1 VLALCCSLVTAIIPI
16 AQRNIKDNKQQMN
29 DTLNIAIAQ
38 IAPKWLNKKATI
50 KKIEESIEKATVQN
64 AELVCFGETVLPGY
78 PFWLELT
85 DGARFNS
92 TLQKELFAHY
102 LDEAVSIER
111 GDLKSICALAKKNGI
126 AVYLGCAERAG
137 DRGGH
142 SIYCS
147 LLYIDKT
154 GLIQSI
160 HRKLMPTYEE
170 RLAWG
175 IGDGNGLKVHSLN
188 NFTVGGLNCWE
199 NWMPLARTALYA
211 QGENLHVAVWPGNV
225 SNTVDLTRH
234 IAKENRMYVLS
245 VSGVMRKEDIEND
258 IPHHVLIKQNA
269 NELLGDGGS
278 CIAAPDGSWVIE
290 PIVGKEV
297 VVTATINLNEVRKER
312 QNFDPS
318 GHYSRPDVFELNVN
332 TQRQK
337 LVNFTNE

>member
-1 VLALCCSLVTAIIPI
+1 MPTV
-16 AQRNIKDNKQQMN
+16 QENIMDNNKNMN
-29 DTLNIAIAQ
+29 DILNIAIAQ
-38 IAPKWLNKKATI
+38 IAPEWLNKKATI
-50 KKIEESIEKATVQN
+50 KKIEEAIREAVIQN
-64 AELVCFGETVLPGY
+64 AELVCFGETLLPGY

-92 TLQKELFAHY
+92 TLQKEIFAFY
-102 LDEAVSIER
+102 LNEAVSIEQ
-111 GDLKSICALAKKNGI
+111 GDLYSICALAKKNKI

-147 LLYIDKT
+147 LLYIDKA
-154 GLIQSI
+154 GIIQSI

-170 RLAWG
+170 RLAWS
-175 IGDGNGLKVHSLN
+175 IGDGNGLKVHALN

-225 SNTVDLTRH
+225 ANTIDLTRH

-245 VSGVMRKEDIEND
+245 VSGLMRKEDIKNN
-258 IPHHVLIKQNA
+258 IPHHALIRQNA
-269 NELLGDGGS
+269 NDFLGNGGS

-318 GHYSRPDVFELNVN
+318 GHYSRPDVFELNVDIR
-332 TQRQK
+332 RQK
-337 LVNFTNE
+337 LVNFQSE

>member
-1 VLALCCSLVTAIIPI
+1 M
-16 AQRNIKDNKQQMN
+16 K

-50 KKIEESIEKATVQN
+50 EKIEDAIEEASAQH
-64 AELVCFGETVLPGY
+64 AELVCFGETLLPGY

-85 DGARFNS
+85 DGAKFNS
-92 TLQKELFAHY
+92 TIQKEIFAHY
-102 LDEAVSIER
+102 LKEAVSIEQ
-111 GDLKSICALAKKNGI
+111 GDLKSICALAKKNKI

-147 LLYIDKT
+147 LLYIDRA
-154 GLIQSI
+154 GIIQSI

-170 RLAWG
+170 RLAWS
-175 IGDGNGLKVHSLN
+175 IGDGHGLKVHSLN

-245 VSGVMRKEDIEND
+245 VSGLLRKEDIEND
-258 IPHHVLIKQNA
+258 IPHHVLIKKNA

-337 LVNFTNE
+337 LVNFKNE